1 LLQFL
6 GEINKESE
14 AKKSIIKLMLLHVHG
29 NMDID
34 SMSITNIHLSSPLRG
49 MQVVLNQ
56 QRAGHAGQFADLV
69 WMTLDLAKEQDYTNV
84 C

>member
-1 LLQFL
+1 
-6 GEINKESE
+6 
-14 AKKSIIKLMLLHVHG
+14 
-29 NMDID
+29 MDID